1 MRIKTFTHLYKVVT
15 PHIPGRVLTTWRDG
29 DDPKKFECF
38 EKVRLPLGTSDKDI
52 MNTWHEIGKK
62 RANEIKKM
70 ANAPVEEKVEEKA
83 EEVESES

>member
-15 PHIPGRVLTTWRDG
+15 PHVPGRMLTTWNEG
-29 DDPKKFECF
+29 DDPKNFECF

-62 RANEIKKM
+62 RSNEIKKM
-70 ANAPVEEKVEEKA
+70 ADNPIDEKVEEKVEEDTQD
-83 EEVESES
+83 